1 MIAEY
6 GYVGMSADILH
17 IGHIRFIKKCQS
29 MCRRLIIGLMTDDCI
44 EEYKGQVPVMP
55 YKEREEILLSIQG
68 VDWII
73 PQYTFEYGHSIERM
87 KQFWGDD
94 FVVFD
99 SAEHN
104 RKGADIILPR
114 TEGISS
120 TDIKQRI
127 YETFIPCQ
135 R

>member
-17 IGHIRFIKKCQS
+17 IGHIRFLKKCRS
-29 MCRRLIIGLMTDDCI
+29 MCRHLIVGLMTDDCI
-44 EEYKGQVPVMP
+44 RQYKGKPPITP
-55 YKEREEILLSIQG
+55 YAQREEILNALEG

-73 PQYTFEYGHSIERM
+73 PQDTFEYGHSIETIRN
-87 KQFWGDD
+87 FWRED
-94 FVVFD
+94 FVIFD

-120 TDIKQRI
+120 TEIKRKI
-127 YETFIPCQ
+127 FENSSYS
-135 R
+135 